1 MSAQFKLDQNRT
13 ADQEVKE
20 AADQKKN
27 KRPNIDHL
35 LKRISLEKKAEKKN
49 NFIVIIFGI
58 IAIAISSFL
67 FL

>member
-49 NFIVIIFGI
+49 NIIVIIFGI